1 MTVRLCEKRLDSS
14 MSDTRAILGAAHLFV
29 DVIQDAGEELCLD
42 GQYVWS
48 VPLVHPISDE
58 FLEG

>member
-1 MTVRLCEKRLDSS
+1 